1 MRKLNL
7 YISEKLKLNKDTK
20 AELIPEQIIQIC
32 GFERGKEDNVIDI
45 INKWVSDNKIEEIK
59 VYMDQK
65 IYSKLLNNLKGQE
78 ISSYNNAFYKKLQND
93 LFIQQDRHL
102 LLNNDDAT
110 ILATKKWIA
119 IGNITKFKVEQ
130 PVLFIERELAEKEER
145 FN

>member
-20 AELIPEQIIQIC
+20 TESIPEQIIQIC

-65 IYSKLLNNLKGQE
+65 IYSKLLNNLKNQE
-78 ISSYNNAFYKKLQND
+78 IASYNNAFYKKLQND

-102 LLNNDDAT
+102 LLNNDNVT

>member
-7 YISEKLKLNKDTK
+7 YIIEKLKLNKDTK
-20 AELIPEQIIQIC
+20 AESIPEQIIQIC

-78 ISSYNNAFYKKLQND
+78 IASYNNAFYKKLQND

-102 LLNNDDAT
+102 LLNDDNAT

-119 IGNITKFKVEQ
+119 IGNITKFKIEQ

>member
-1 MRKLNL
+1 MKKINS
-7 YISEKLKLNKDTK
+7 YIIEKLKLNKDTK
-20 AELIPEQIIQIC
+20 SESILEQIIQIC

>member
-20 AELIPEQIIQIC
+20 AESIPEQIIQIC

-65 IYSKLLNNLKGQE
+65 IYSKLLNNLKNQE

-102 LLNNDDAT
+102 LLNDDNAT